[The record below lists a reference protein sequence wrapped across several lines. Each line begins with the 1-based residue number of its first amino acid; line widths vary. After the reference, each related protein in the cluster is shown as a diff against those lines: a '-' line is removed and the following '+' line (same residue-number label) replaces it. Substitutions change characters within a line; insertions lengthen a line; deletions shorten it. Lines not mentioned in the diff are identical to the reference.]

1 MSEYESFVC
10 VCLRACVCAWC
21 IVLCKLRFMLCKRGR
36 MTVKESR
43 ITVIPRRI
51 QIVNLKEGNYE
62 YDERV
67 LDVYISIRLI
77 NYSN

>member
-1 MSEYESFVC
+1 
-10 VCLRACVCAWC
+10 
-21 IVLCKLRFMLCKRGR
+21 

-51 QIVNLKEGNYE
+51 QIVNLEEGNYE